1 MHNVYDKR
9 KSNIKYGF
17 TTIQH
22 DPRLKF
28 DLSSDSYC
36 VADVIYNLA
45 NNPSSIAPGWCYSS
59 RQSIADMLGISKRSV
74 QRALEELRV
83 KKLLVVNDDTNFLRT
98 TQKWFDEFVQY
109 RLQKN
114 IEISRGDKLS

>member
-1 MHNVYDKR
+1 MSYDKR
-9 KSNIKYGF
+9 KSGIKYGF

-28 DLSSDSYC
+28 ELSTEAYC
-36 VADVIYNLA
+36 VADAIYNLS

-59 RQSIADMLGISKRSV
+59 RHSIADMFGISKRSV
-74 QRALEELRV
+74 QRALEEL
-83 KKLLVVNDDTNFLRT
+83 KNKELLIVNEDTNFLRT

-109 RLQKN
+109 QLQKN
-114 IEISRGDKLS
+114 VQISRGDNLS

>member
-1 MHNVYDKR
+1 MSYDKR
-9 KSNIKYGF
+9 KSGIKYGF

-28 DLSSDSYC
+28 ELSTEAYC
-36 VADVIYNLA
+36 VADAIYNLS

-59 RQSIADMLGISKRSV
+59 RQSIADMFGISKRSV
-74 QRALEELRV
+74 QRALEEL
-83 KKLLVVNDDTNFLRT
+83 KNKELLIVNEDTNFLRT

-109 RLQKN
+109 QLKKN
-114 IEISRGDKLS
+114 VQISRGDNLS

>member
-1 MHNVYDKR
+1 MSSAHDKR
-9 KSNIKYGF
+9 KFGVKYGY

-28 DLSSDSYC
+28 NLSNDSYC
-36 VADVIYNLA
+36 IADAIYNLA
-45 NNPSSIAPGWCYSS
+45 NNPSSIAPGWCYST

-74 QRALEELRV
+74 QRALDELRE
-83 KKLLVVNDDTNFLRT
+83 KELLIVNDETNFLRT

-109 RLQKN
+109 KLQKN
-114 IEISRGDKLS
+114 IAISKGDKLS

>member
-1 MHNVYDKR
+1 MSSDKR
-9 KSNIKYGF
+9 KEGVKYGY

-28 DLSSDSYC
+28 DLSNDAYC
-36 VADVIYNLA
+36 VADAIYNLS

-59 RQSIADMLGISKRSV
+59 RQSIADIFGISKRSV
-74 QRALEELRV
+74 QRAINELFE
-83 KKLLVVNDDTNFLRT
+83 KGLLTINAETNFLRT

-109 RLQKN
+109 QMLKN
-114 IEISRGDKLS
+114 VQINRGDKLS

>member
-1 MHNVYDKR
+1 MSIKDKR
-9 KSNIKYGF
+9 TLGVKYGF

-28 DLSSDSYC
+28 NLSNDAYC
-36 VADVIYNLA
+36 IADAIYNLS

-59 RQSIADMLGISKRSV
+59 RQSIANIFGISKRSV
-74 QRALEELRV
+74 QRAINELIE
-83 KKLLVVNDDTNFLRT
+83 KKLLTVNIETNFLRT

-109 RLQKN
+109 QIHKN
-114 IEISRGDKLS
+114 VQLSRGDKLS